1 MRLDPYNSLLLSK
14 KKGLV
19 SRPFLCVLGSKEVK
33 MRERDIFE
41 DIIDIGKRRGI
52 LTYDEINDALPSE
65 FFSPDEIED
74 LMDILQDM
82 GVKVVDHE
90 EIVPPEEEIEEEIGE
105 YEKTEDLVQA
115 YFYSMGDISILT
127 KNEETELAKRLEA
140 GKEIIK
146 ETVTVL
152 PLYKKLE
159 ASLNGDEEELNPEEE
174 KVDEALIK
182 GVEILDTLM
191 KEVEVVDRKITRY
204 GSLKGLK
211 NVIKEKK
218 KQNIDTRKLE
228 ALAKEIEKTYK
239 KVESEV
245 GVKVD
250 DLKMMWTRILKART
264 LMSAAKNELITRNL
278 RLVVNIAKNYVGRG
292 LPLLDLIQEGNIGLM
307 KAVDKFK
314 YEKGFKFSTYA
325 TWWIRQA
332 ITRSLIDQTKT
343 IRVPVHMME
352 FYNRVTKASRELTQ
366 QIGREPSNEEIA
378 QKLMV
383 PIRKVEEVFRAIQDP
398 IALQTP
404 VGDEDTELEDFIGDK
419 NSPSPYSD
427 AEKLETSEQ
436 IQMVLK
442 TLTPKEEKV
451 IRMRF
456 GVGADRDH
464 TLEEV
469 GRHLSITRE
478 RVRQIEAKALRKLKH
493 PSRLKALK
501 KLLTTST

>member
-1 MRLDPYNSLLLSK
+1 
-14 KKGLV
+14 
-19 SRPFLCVLGSKEVK
+19 

-41 DIIDIGKRRGI
+41 EIIDIGKRRGI

-74 LMDILQDM
+74 LMDVLQDM

-90 EIVPPEEEIEEEIGE
+90 EAIPPEEEMEEELEE

-127 KNEETELAKRLEA
+127 KDEETELAKRLEE
-140 GKEIIK
+140 GKNIIK
-146 ETVTVL
+146 ELITGL
-152 PLYKKLE
+152 PIYKKLE
-159 ASLNGDEEELNPEEE
+159 ASMNGDEEELGPEEE
-174 KVDEALIK
+174 RTDEALIK
-182 GVEILDTLM
+182 S
-191 KEVEVVDRKITRY
+191 VEVIDNLMREIEVADKRISKY
-204 GSLKGLK
+204 GSLKAFK
-211 NVIKEKK
+211 SFIKEKK
-218 KQNIDTRKLE
+218 KKNIDTKKYEILS
-228 ALAKEIEKTYK
+228 KEIEKAYR

-245 GVKVD
+245 GAKVEEI
-250 DLKMMWTRILKART
+250 KGMWSRIQKAKILIST
-264 LMSAAKNELITRNL
+264 AKDELITRNL

-332 ITRSLIDQTKT
+332 ITRALIDQTKT

-366 QIGREPSNEEIA
+366 QLGREPTNEEIA
-378 QKLMV
+378 QKLSV

-427 AEKLETSEQ
+427 AEKIETSEQ
-436 IQMVLK
+436 IQQVLK
-442 TLTPKEEKV
+442 TLTPKEEMV

-456 GVGADRDH
+456 GIGADRDH

-501 KLLTTST
+501 RLITTPA

>member
-1 MRLDPYNSLLLSK
+1 
-14 KKGLV
+14 
-19 SRPFLCVLGSKEVK
+19 
-33 MRERDIFE
+33 MREKDIFE
-41 DIIDIGKRRGI
+41 EIIDIGKRRGI

-90 EIVPPEEEIEEEIGE
+90 DALPPEEELEEELEE

-127 KNEETELAKRLEA
+127 KDEETELAKRLEE
-140 GKEIIK
+140 GKTIIRDL
-146 ETVTVL
+146 VTAL

-159 ASLNGDEEELNPEEE
+159 ASMNGDEEELNPEEE
-174 KVDEALIK
+174 RPDEALLK
-182 GVEILDTLM
+182 SVEVIEELM
-191 KEVEVVDRKITRY
+191 KEISSTDKRIAKY
-204 GSLKGLK
+204 GSLKVLRSA
-211 NVIKEKK
+211 VREKK
-218 KQNIDTRKLE
+218 KKKIDTKKIE
-228 ALAKEIEKTYK
+228 IFAKEVEKVYRR
-239 KVESEV
+239 VESAV
-245 GVKVD
+245 GAKVD
-250 DLKMMWTRILKART
+250 DLKAMWVRILKAKT
-264 LMSAAKNELITRNL
+264 LITTAKNELITRNL

-332 ITRSLIDQTKT
+332 ITRALIDQTKT

-366 QIGREPSNEEIA
+366 QLGREPTNEEIA
-378 QKLMV
+378 QKLTV
-383 PIRKVEEVFRAIQDP
+383 PTRKVEEVFRAIQDP

-419 NSPSPYSD
+419 NSPSPYFD
-427 AEKLETSEQ
+427 AEKTETSEQ
-436 IQMVLK
+436 IQQVLK
-442 TLTPKEEKV
+442 TLTPKEEMV

-456 GVGADRDH
+456 GIGADRDH

-501 KLLTTST
+501 RLTTTPA

>member
-1 MRLDPYNSLLLSK
+1 
-14 KKGLV
+14 
-19 SRPFLCVLGSKEVK
+19 

-41 DIIDIGKRRGI
+41 EILDIGKRRGV
-52 LTYDEINDALPSE
+52 LTYDEINEALPSE
-65 FFSPDEIED
+65 YFSPDELED
-74 LMDILQDM
+74 LMDLLHDM

-90 EIVPPEEEIEEEIGE
+90 EVALPEEEIEEEVEE

-115 YFYSMGDISILT
+115 YFHSMGDISILT
-127 KNEETELAKRLEA
+127 RYEETELAKKLEE

-146 ETVTVL
+146 AIVTSL
-152 PLYKKLE
+152 PIYKDSEEEPEEEPIPEEGRADELLLRTINRLEKLMGQVEVIDKKLPRGSSLKELRKAISEKKKKGINAKKLE
-159 ASLNGDEEELNPEEE
+159 AAAKDVQQEY
-174 KVDEALIK
+174 
-182 GVEILDTLM
+182 
-191 KEVEVVDRKITRY
+191 RKI
-204 GSLKGLK
+204 
-211 NVIKEKK
+211 
-218 KQNIDTRKLE
+218 
-228 ALAKEIEKTYK
+228 
-239 KVESEV
+239 ESEI
-245 GVKVD
+245 GIKAD
-250 DLKMMWTRILKART
+250 EFKEMWNRVSKAKA
-264 LMSAAKNELITRNL
+264 LMLEAKNELITRNL

-332 ITRSLIDQTKT
+332 ITRALIDQTKT

-366 QIGREPSNEEIA
+366 QLGREPTNDEIA
-378 QKLMV
+378 KKLAV
-383 PIRKVEEVFRAIQDP
+383 PTRKVEDVFRAIQDP

-404 VGDEDTELEDFIGDK
+404 VGDENTELEDFIGDK

-427 AEKLETSEQ
+427 AERNEISEQ
-436 IQMVLK
+436 MQQILK
-442 TLTPKEEKV
+442 TLTPKEERV

-456 GVGADRDH
+456 GIGADRDH

-501 KLLTTST
+501 ILST

>member
-1 MRLDPYNSLLLSK
+1 
-14 KKGLV
+14 
-19 SRPFLCVLGSKEVK
+19 

-41 DIIDIGKRRGI
+41 EIIDIGKRRGI

-90 EIVPPEEEIEEEIGE
+90 EAPPPEEELEEEVEE

-127 KNEETELAKRLEA
+127 KDEETELAKRLEE
-140 GKEIIK
+140 GKSIIR
-146 ETVTVL
+146 ELIIAL

-159 ASLNGDEEELNPEEE
+159 ASLNGDEEELEPEEE
-174 KVDEALIK
+174 KTDEALIQS
-182 GVEILDTLM
+182 VEIIDELM
-191 KEVEVVDRKITRY
+191 REVEIEDRKIAKY

-211 NVIKEKK
+211 TIIKEKK
-218 KQNIDTRKLE
+218 KKNIDTRKLE
-228 ALAKEIEKTYK
+228 TLAKEIEKAYK

-245 GVKVD
+245 GAKVA
-250 DLKMMWTRILKART
+250 DLKAMWSRIQKAKT
-264 LMSAAKNELITRNL
+264 LISTAKNELITRNL

-332 ITRSLIDQTKT
+332 ITRALIDQTKT

-366 QIGREPSNEEIA
+366 QLGREPTNEEIA
-378 QKLMV
+378 QKLLV
-383 PIRKVEEVFRAIQDP
+383 PTRKVEEVFRAIQDP

-427 AEKLETSEQ
+427 AEKTETSEQ
-436 IQMVLK
+436 IQKVLK
-442 TLTPKEEKV
+442 TLTPKEEMV

-456 GVGADRDH
+456 GIGADRDH

-501 KLLTTST
+501 RLTTTPA

>member
-1 MRLDPYNSLLLSK
+1 
-14 KKGLV
+14 
-19 SRPFLCVLGSKEVK
+19 

-41 DIIDIGKRRGI
+41 EIIDIGKRRGI

-90 EIVPPEEEIEEEIGE
+90 EALLPGEEAEEELDE

-127 KNEETELAKRLEA
+127 KDEETELAKRLEA
-140 GKEIIK
+140 GKEIIR
-146 ETVTVL
+146 EIVTAL

-159 ASLNGDEEELNPEEE
+159 ASLNGDEEEFSQEEE
-174 KVDEALIK
+174 KTDEALIK
-182 GVEILDTLM
+182 SVEVLDNLM
-191 KEVEVVDRKITRY
+191 TEVEAMDRRIARH
-204 GSLKGLK
+204 GSFKELK
-211 NVIKEKK
+211 NTIKEKK
-218 KQNIDTRKLE
+218 KKNIDTKKLE
-228 ALAKEIEKTYK
+228 AIAKEVEKVYK
-239 KVESEV
+239 RVESEV
-245 GVKVD
+245 GIKIND
-250 DLKMMWTRILKART
+250 IRGIWARILKAKT
-264 LMSAAKNELITRNL
+264 LIETAKNELITRNL

-332 ITRSLIDQTKT
+332 ITRALIDQTKT

-366 QIGREPSNEEIA
+366 QLGREPTNEEIA

-383 PIRKVEEVFRAIQDP
+383 PTRKVEEVFRAIQDP

-427 AEKLETSEQ
+427 AEKTETSEQ

-456 GVGADRDH
+456 GIGADRDH

-501 KLLTTST
+501 RLTITPT

>member
-1 MRLDPYNSLLLSK
+1 
-14 KKGLV
+14 
-19 SRPFLCVLGSKEVK
+19 

-41 DIIDIGKRRGI
+41 EILDIGKRRGV
-52 LTYDEINDALPSE
+52 LTYDEINEALPSE
-65 FFSPDEIED
+65 YFSPDELED
-74 LMDILQDM
+74 LMDLLHDM

-90 EIVPPEEEIEEEIGE
+90 EVALPEEEIEEEVEE

-115 YFYSMGDISILT
+115 YFHSMGDISILT
-127 KNEETELAKRLEA
+127 RYEETELAKKLEE

-146 ETVTVL
+146 AIVTSL
-152 PLYKKLE
+152 PIYKDSEEEPEEEPIPEEVRADELLLRTINRLEKLMGQVAVIDKKLPRGSSLKELRKAISEKKKKGINAKKLE
-159 ASLNGDEEELNPEEE
+159 AAAKDVQQEY
-174 KVDEALIK
+174 
-182 GVEILDTLM
+182 
-191 KEVEVVDRKITRY
+191 RKI
-204 GSLKGLK
+204 
-211 NVIKEKK
+211 
-218 KQNIDTRKLE
+218 
-228 ALAKEIEKTYK
+228 
-239 KVESEV
+239 ESEI
-245 GVKVD
+245 GIKAD
-250 DLKMMWTRILKART
+250 EFKEMWNRVSKAKA
-264 LMSAAKNELITRNL
+264 LMLEAKNELITRNL

-332 ITRSLIDQTKT
+332 ITRALIDQTKT

-366 QIGREPSNEEIA
+366 QLGREPTNDEIA
-378 QKLMV
+378 KKLAV
-383 PIRKVEEVFRAIQDP
+383 PTRKVEDVFRAIQDP

-404 VGDEDTELEDFIGDK
+404 VGDENTELEDFIGDK

-427 AEKLETSEQ
+427 AERNEISEQ
-436 IQMVLK
+436 MQQILK
-442 TLTPKEEKV
+442 TLTPKEERV

-456 GVGADRDH
+456 GIGADRDH

-501 KLLTTST
+501 ILST

>member
-1 MRLDPYNSLLLSK
+1 
-14 KKGLV
+14 
-19 SRPFLCVLGSKEVK
+19 
-33 MRERDIFE
+33 
-41 DIIDIGKRRGI
+41 
-52 LTYDEINDALPSE
+52 
-65 FFSPDEIED
+65 
-74 LMDILQDM
+74 M

-90 EIVPPEEEIEEEIGE
+90 EALPPEEELEEEIEE

-127 KNEETELAKRLEA
+127 KDEETELAKRLEE
-140 GKEIIK
+140 GKTIIRDL
-146 ETVTVL
+146 VCAL
-152 PLYKKLE
+152 PIYKKFE
-159 ASLNGDEEELNPEEE
+159 ASLNGDEEEINPEED
-174 KVDEALIK
+174 KTDEALIQS
-182 GVEILDTLM
+182 VEIIDELM
-191 KEVEVVDRKITRY
+191 KEIEFSERRITKY
-204 GSLKGLK
+204 GSLKGLRHA
-211 NVIKEKK
+211 IREKK
-218 KQNIDTRKLE
+218 KKNTDTKKLE
-228 ALAKEIEKTYK
+228 ILGKEIEKLYK
-239 KVESEV
+239 KVESEI
-245 GVKVD
+245 GAKVD
-250 DLKMMWTRILKART
+250 DLKAMWIRIVKAKT
-264 LMSAAKNELITRNL
+264 LISSAKNELITRNL

-332 ITRSLIDQTKT
+332 ITRALIDQTKT

-366 QIGREPSNEEIA
+366 QLGREPTNEEIA
-378 QKLMV
+378 QKLVV
-383 PIRKVEEVFRAIQDP
+383 PTRKVEEVFRAIQDP

-427 AEKLETSEQ
+427 AEKIETSEQ
-436 IQMVLK
+436 IQKVLK
-442 TLTPKEEKV
+442 TLTPKEEMV

-456 GVGADRDH
+456 GIGADRDH

-493 PSRLKALK
+493 PSRLKALRR
-501 KLLTTST
+501 LTATPA

>member
-1 MRLDPYNSLLLSK
+1 
-14 KKGLV
+14 
-19 SRPFLCVLGSKEVK
+19 
-33 MRERDIFE
+33 MRERDIFDE
-41 DIIDIGKRRGI
+41 IIDIGKRRGV
-52 LTYDEINDALPSE
+52 LTYDEINEALPSE
-65 FFSPDEIED
+65 FFSPDELED

-82 GVKVVDHE
+82 GVKVIDHE
-90 EIVPPEEEIEEEIGE
+90 DAILPEEEVEEELEE
-105 YEKTEDLVQA
+105 YEKAEDLVQA
-115 YFYSMGDISILT
+115 YFYSMGDISIL
-127 KNEETELAKRLEA
+127 KKDEETELAKRLEE
-140 GKEIIK
+140 GKKIVKDI
-146 ETVTVL
+146 VTAM
-152 PLYKKLE
+152 PLYKKTE
-159 ASLNGDEEELNPEEE
+159 VNLNGEEDELSPEEE
-174 KVDEALIK
+174 RAEVALTNT
-182 GVEILDTLM
+182 VEILENLM
-191 KEVEVVDRKITRY
+191 GEIENTDKKIVKY
-204 GSLKGLK
+204 GSFKDLKK
-211 NVIKEKK
+211 IINEKKKKNINVIK
-218 KQNIDTRKLE
+218 LL
-228 ALAKEIEKTYK
+228 ALAKEVEKVYK

-250 DLKMMWTRILKART
+250 VLKGMWDRIVKAKT
-264 LMSAAKNELITRNL
+264 LISTSKNELITRNL

-332 ITRSLIDQTKT
+332 ITRALIDQTKT

-366 QIGREPSNEEIA
+366 QLGREPTKEEIA
-378 QKLMV
+378 QKLGV
-383 PIRKVEEVFRAIQDP
+383 PTKKVEEVFRAIQDP

-427 AEKLETSEQ
+427 AERIEISEH
-436 IQMVLK
+436 IQRVLK
-442 TLTPKEEKV
+442 SLTPKEEKV

-456 GVGADRDH
+456 GIGMDRDH

-469 GRHLSITRE
+469 GKHLSITRE

-493 PSRLKALK
+493 PSRLKVLK
-501 KLLTTST
+501 TLITST

>member
-1 MRLDPYNSLLLSK
+1 
-14 KKGLV
+14 
-19 SRPFLCVLGSKEVK
+19 
-33 MRERDIFE
+33 MREKDIFE
-41 DIIDIGKRRGI
+41 EIIDIGKRRGI

-90 EIVPPEEEIEEEIGE
+90 EMVPPEEEIEEEIEE

-127 KNEETELAKRLEA
+127 KDEETELAKRLEE
-140 GKEIIK
+140 GKFIIR
-146 ETVTVL
+146 ELIIEL

-159 ASLNGDEEELNPEEE
+159 ASMNGDEDELVDTEEE
-174 KVDEALIK
+174 KTDEALIES
-182 GVEILDTLM
+182 VEVIEGLM
-191 KEVEVVDRKITRY
+191 REVEAVDKKIAKF

-211 NVIKEKK
+211 NLIKEKK
-218 KQNIDTRKLE
+218 KKHIDTKKYELS
-228 ALAKEIEKTYK
+228 AKEVEKVYK
-239 KVESEV
+239 KLESEV
-245 GVKVD
+245 GAKVD
-250 DLKMMWTRILKART
+250 EIKGMWSRIQKARILIST
-264 LMSAAKNELITRNL
+264 AKDELITRNL

-332 ITRSLIDQTKT
+332 ITRALIDQTKT

-366 QIGREPSNEEIA
+366 QLGREPTNEEIA
-378 QKLMV
+378 QKLIV

-427 AEKLETSEQ
+427 AEKIETSEQ
-436 IQMVLK
+436 IQQVLK
-442 TLTPKEEKV
+442 TLTPKEEMV

-456 GVGADRDH
+456 GIGADRDH

-501 KLLTTST
+501 RLLSTPA

>member
-1 MRLDPYNSLLLSK
+1 
-14 KKGLV
+14 
-19 SRPFLCVLGSKEVK
+19 
-33 MRERDIFE
+33 MRERDIFDE
-41 DIIDIGKRRGI
+41 IIDIGKRRGV
-52 LTYDEINDALPSE
+52 LTYDEINEALPSE
-65 FFSPDEIED
+65 FFSPDELED

-82 GVKVVDHE
+82 GVKVIDHE
-90 EIVPPEEEIEEEIGE
+90 DAILPEEEVEEELEE
-105 YEKTEDLVQA
+105 YEKAEDLVQA
-115 YFYSMGDISILT
+115 YFYSMGDISIL
-127 KNEETELAKRLEA
+127 KKDEETELAKRLEE
-140 GKEIIK
+140 GKKIVKDI
-146 ETVTVL
+146 VTAM
-152 PLYKKLE
+152 PLYKKTE
-159 ASLNGDEEELNPEEE
+159 VNLNGEVDELSPEEE
-174 KVDEALIK
+174 RAEVALTK
-182 GVEILDTLM
+182 TAEILENLM
-191 KEVEVVDRKITRY
+191 EEIENTDKKIVKY
-204 GSLKGLK
+204 GSFKDLKK
-211 NVIKEKK
+211 NINEKKKKNINVIK
-218 KQNIDTRKLE
+218 LL
-228 ALAKEIEKTYK
+228 ALAKEVEKVYK

-250 DLKMMWTRILKART
+250 VLKGMWDRIVKAKT
-264 LMSAAKNELITRNL
+264 LISTSKNELITRNL

-332 ITRSLIDQTKT
+332 ITRALIDQTKT

-366 QIGREPSNEEIA
+366 QLGREPTKEEIA
-378 QKLMV
+378 QKLGV
-383 PIRKVEEVFRAIQDP
+383 PTKKVEEVFRAIQDP

-427 AEKLETSEQ
+427 AERIEISEH
-436 IQMVLK
+436 IQRVLK
-442 TLTPKEEKV
+442 SLTPKEEKV

-456 GVGADRDH
+456 GIGMDRDH

-469 GRHLSITRE
+469 GKHLSITRE

-493 PSRLKALK
+493 PSRLKVLK
-501 KLLTTST
+501 TLITST

>member
-1 MRLDPYNSLLLSK
+1 MI
-14 KKGLV
+14 
-19 SRPFLCVLGSKEVK
+19 
-33 MRERDIFE
+33 ERDIIDE
-41 DIIDIGKRRGI
+41 IIDLGKRRGM

-65 FFSPDEIED
+65 FFSPDELED
-74 LMDILQDM
+74 LMDLLQDM
-82 GVKVVDHE
+82 GVKVIDHE
-90 EIVPPEEEIEEEIGE
+90 ESGTADEEVSGEEETGE

-115 YFYSMGDISILT
+115 YFHSMGDISILT

-140 GKEIIK
+140 GKLIIK
-146 ETVTVL
+146 GIVTAI

-159 ASLNGDEEELNPEEE
+159 VRLNGNGEKEDLNNPEEE
-174 KVDEALIK
+174 KPDIALIMSLQMLDNFK
-182 GVEILDTLM
+182 RKIEIS
-191 KEVEVVDRKITRY
+191 DRKIARHGT
-204 GSLKGLK
+204 LKDLK
-211 NVIKEKK
+211 KLINEKK
-218 KQNIDTRKLE
+218 KKDINPIKLNI
-228 ALAKEIEKTYK
+228 LAKEVQTEYRR
-239 KVESEV
+239 VSSEV
-245 GVKVD
+245 GVKID
-250 DLKMMWTRILKART
+250 DLKVMWKRIVMARA
-264 LMSAAKNELITRNL
+264 LVSEAKNELITRNL

-332 ITRSLIDQTKT
+332 ITRALIDQTKT

-366 QIGREPSNEEIA
+366 LLGMEPSNEEIA
-378 QKLMV
+378 KKLEV
-383 PIRKVEEVFRAIQDP
+383 PTRKVEEVFRAIQDP

-419 NSPSPYSD
+419 NSPSPYLD
-427 AEKLETSEQ
+427 AEKNELSGQ
-436 IQMVLK
+436 ILMILK
-442 TLTPKEEKV
+442 TLTPKEQKV

-456 GVGADRDH
+456 GIGADRDH

-469 GRHLSITRE
+469 GRHLYITRE

-493 PSRLKALK
+493 PSRLRALK
-501 KLLTTST
+501 VLTAI

>member
-1 MRLDPYNSLLLSK
+1 
-14 KKGLV
+14 
-19 SRPFLCVLGSKEVK
+19 

-41 DIIDIGKRRGI
+41 EIIDTGKRRGV

-90 EIVPPEEEIEEEIGE
+90 EAVLPEEEVEEELEE

-127 KNEETELAKRLEA
+127 KDEETELAKKLEA

-146 ETVTVL
+146 EIVTAL

-159 ASLNGDEEELNPEEE
+159 ASLNGGEEEELSPEEE
-174 KVDEALIK
+174 RADEALIES
-182 GVEILDTLM
+182 VEVLDNVM
-191 KEVEVVDRKITRY
+191 KEIEAADKKIARY
-204 GSLKGLK
+204 GSLKVLK
-211 NVIKEKK
+211 NAIKEKK
-218 KQNIDTRKLE
+218 KKNINAKRLE
-228 ALAKEIEKTYK
+228 SLAKEIEKTYK

-245 GVKVD
+245 GVKIN
-250 DLKMMWTRILKART
+250 DLKLMWARIEKAKI
-264 LMSAAKNELITRNL
+264 LMSTAKNELITRNL

-332 ITRSLIDQTKT
+332 ITRALIDQTKT

-366 QIGREPSNEEIA
+366 QLGREPTNEEIA
-378 QKLMV
+378 QKLLV
-383 PIRKVEEVFRAIQDP
+383 PTRKVEEVFRAIQDP

-427 AEKLETSEQ
+427 AEKIETSEQ
-436 IQMVLK
+436 IQRVLK
-442 TLTPKEEKV
+442 TLTPKEERV

-456 GVGADRDH
+456 GIGADKDH

-501 KLLTTST
+501 KLTVTPP